1 MLTVS
6 EIYRTILGES
16 RDSGRLCAIVRL
28 IGCHRRCSYC
38 DSAYA
43 FHGGE
48 QLSVD
53 QVAAKVRELGTK
65 LVLVTGGEPTLQ
77 EDCPALLA
85 ALLADG
91 REVDLEMSGTL
102 GGGNVTALPK
112 AVRRIVD
119 IKTPGSGIASDQID
133 WSLISNLSAHDEIK
147 FVCTDRIDYDWARQ
161 LIVEGR
167 LPDEVPTI
175 FSPVHGQL
183 ASSQL
188 ADWIVADVLD
198 VRMQIQ
204 LHKILWPGQDQG
216 V

>member
-6 EIYRTILGES
+6 EIYLTILGES
-16 RDSGRLCAIVRL
+16 TDSGRLCAIVRL
-28 IGCHRRCSYC
+28 VGCHRRCSYC

-43 FHGGE
+43 FHGGKAM
-48 QLSVD
+48 SVD
-53 QVAAKVRELGTK
+53 QVVAKVKDLGAK

-77 EDCPALLA
+77 DDCPALLS

-102 GGGNVTALPK
+102 GGGDVSALPK

-119 IKTPGSGIASDQID
+119 IKTPGSGIASDQVD
-133 WSLISNLSAHDEIK
+133 WSLISELEAHDEIK
-147 FVCTDRIDYDWARQ
+147 FVCTDRADYDWARQ
-161 LIVEGR
+161 LIVDR
-167 LPDEVPTI
+167 RVPVETPTV

-183 ASSQL
+183 TPSLL
-188 ADWIVADVLD
+188 ADWIVADALD

-204 LHKILWPGQDQG
+204 LHKVLWPGQDQG